1 MGVMREIPRESDD
14 DTRFRRP
21 RAVRA
26 RVHDSSENTQCRRS
40 SKGNVLKTLLTTDGE
55 DTDFPEADTP

>member
-1 MGVMREIPRESDD
+1 MGLRKEIPRESDD
-14 DTRFRRP
+14 DTHFRRP

-26 RVHDSSENTQCRRS
+26 RVDDSSENTQCRRS
-40 SKGNVLKTLLTTDGE
+40 SKGNALKTLLTTDGK